1 MAYIRKNEEEK
12 TGYQESRPLTPA
24 IDLKCDFVMVYG
36 TDGTMPERVKQYAD
50 AGYAVHLMTGISWG
64 DYQDYLDG
72 GWDGKPHWDEA
83 QRERDGKMVLHGP
96 RVPYMAP
103 TEAFAEY
110 LTERLKIAVD
120 QGVLAIHMEEPE
132 FWDRSGYSPSFQR
145 AYEARY
151 QEPFSPQH
159 AGIDAHWRCAR
170 LKAELYAQTLA
181 RISAALKAYAREK
194 YGRELRFYVPTHS
207 LLNYTQWKILSP
219 EASLIGIPTVD
230 GYIAQ
235 VWTGTSRVANVY
247 EGLYRERTFETAY
260 LEYGVMQELSRGTG
274 RRMWFLN
281 DPIEDNPTY
290 TWENYRYNYLKT
302 AVASLLH
309 PLVWHYEICPW
320 PRRVFEG
327 RYPRVQPKISQ
338 QDETSFA
345 AADAKPIPDSYR
357 TLLSGMFQLF
367 GDMEQPDWHFEG
379 VREPVGLFLS
389 DSCLYQRTFP
399 DHIPTAGPEEGLY
412 SLIVKNSEIASK
424 GEIAEKAARSRAF
437 MEHLDAD
444 EAGMNTLIE
453 SSAFPHFYG
462 LALPLLKYGLPIRPV
477 QLDNVRR
484 FPDYLKEFRFAILS
498 YEFMKPLFPD
508 IHDALAAW
516 VRGGGCLICVGDGGD
531 PFHAVRSWWREQ
543 GYAHPMQHLFEL
555 LGLPRE
561 PKGGVSPV
569 GRGRVIVWN
578 KKPAALCLRK
588 ADADQWRT
596 LVKNV
601 LREGGVDW
609 EYSNHITLR
618 RGPYVICQVMEESAQ
633 DEPKVFTG
641 RFVDLLADGYPV
653 ISRKTVNPGDGA
665 LLCDLDKLEKDRFA
679 VIATAARIVSAET
692 GDSSLCLRAQAAD
705 QVLVYMRL
713 RLPFAPSVCRSDVTG
728 LSWQYDPVS
737 QTVLISF
744 RSTGREITL
753 WLE

>member
-1 MAYIRKNEEEK
+1 MAHIRKNEEEK

-24 IDLKCDFVMVYG
+24 IDLQCDFVMVYG
-36 TDGTMPERVKQYAD
+36 TDETMPERIRQFAD
-50 AGYAVHLMTGISWG
+50 AGYPVHLMTGISWG
-64 DYQDYLDG
+64 DYQDYLG
-72 GWDGKPHWDEA
+72 GAWDGKPHWDEA
-83 QRERDGKMVLHGP
+83 QRERDGQTVLHGP
-96 RVPYMAP
+96 RVPYMVP
-103 TEAFAEY
+103 TDAFADY

-120 QGVLAIHMEEPE
+120 LGVLAVHMEEPE
-132 FWDRSGYSPSFQR
+132 FWDRSGYSPAFQR

-151 QEPFSPQH
+151 GEPFAPQH
-159 AGIDAHWRCAR
+159 ESIDAHWRCAR

-181 RISAALKAYAREK
+181 RISAALKAYARKK
-194 YGRELRFYVPTHS
+194 YDRDLRFYVPTHS

-281 DPIEDNPTY
+281 DPIEDNPAY

-302 AVASLLH
+302 AIASLLH
-309 PLVWHYEICPW
+309 PQVWHYEICPW

-327 RYPRVQPKISQ
+327 RYPRVQPKIGEK
-338 QDETSFA
+338 DETSFA

-367 GDMEQPDWHFEG
+367 GDMEQPDWQFEG

-389 DSCLYQRTFP
+389 DSCLYQRAFP
-399 DHIPTAGPEEGLY
+399 DNVPTAGPEEALY
-412 SLIVKNSEIASK
+412 SLIVKNSEIASPE
-424 GEIAEKAARSRAF
+424 EIAEKAARSRAY
-437 MEHLDAD
+437 MENLDQDA
-444 EAGMNTLIE
+444 AGMNALIE

-531 PFHAVRSWWREQ
+531 PFHAVRSWWRDQ
-543 GYAHPMQHLFEL
+543 GYAHPMQHLFAL
-555 LGLPRE
+555 LGLPRQPE
-561 PKGGVSPV
+561 DGAYPM

-578 KKPAALCLRK
+578 QSPAALCLRK

-596 LVKNV
+596 LVKNA

-609 EYSNHITLR
+609 AYSNHITLR
-618 RGPYVICQVMEESAQ
+618 RGPYVICQVMEESAR
-633 DEPKVFTG
+633 EAPKVFEG

-653 ISRKTVNPGDGA
+653 IETKTVKPGDGA
-665 LLCDLDKLEKDRFA
+665 LLYDLDKLEKGRFA
-679 VIATAARIVSAET
+679 VIATAARIVSAEMS
-692 GDSSLCLRAQAAD
+692 GSSLRLRAHAAD
-705 QVLVYMRL
+705 QVLVFMRL
-713 RLPFAPSVCRSDVTG
+713 RLPFAPAACRSDETD
-728 LSWQYDPVS
+728 LSWQYDAAS
-737 QTVLISF
+737 QTALIRY
-744 RSTGREITL
+744 RSAGREIAL
-753 WLE
+753 CLE